1 MSLRPPGPR
10 WSRSPSS
17 ELALVRDGR
26 WEEVPAAS
34 AQRLSAAQ
42 ALGDPP
48 ADARPQLERL
58 VELQHEIHAGL
69 STGRAFT
76 LQKLGN
82 AGARPDRVARLQRR
96 PSPPRRH
103 LVDGRA

>member
-1 MSLRPPGPR
+1 VNPEAP
-10 WSRSPSS
+10 WA
-17 ELALVRDGR
+17 ELVALAEHELELIRDGR
-26 WEEVPAAS
+26 WEEVPAVS

-48 ADARPQLERL
+48 PAARAHLERL
-58 VELQHEIHAGL
+58 AALEPEIHAGL

-82 AGARPDRVARLQRR
+82 MHRGQTAIRGYSGGAPRPQATAFN
-96 PSPPRRH
+96 
-103 LVDGRA
+103 GRA

>member
-1 MSLRPPGPR
+1 V
-10 WSRSPSS
+10 SP
-17 ELALVRDGR
+17 EAPWVALVALAAHGRDLVRDGR

-34 AQRLSAAQ
+34 AKRLSAAE

-48 ADARPQLERL
+48 AAARRHLERL
-58 VELQHEIHAGL
+58 MELQHEIHAGL

-82 AGARPDRVARLQRR
+82 MERGHTALRGYSGGNPRPVAT
-96 PSPPRRH
+96 S
-103 LVDGRA
+103 VDGRA